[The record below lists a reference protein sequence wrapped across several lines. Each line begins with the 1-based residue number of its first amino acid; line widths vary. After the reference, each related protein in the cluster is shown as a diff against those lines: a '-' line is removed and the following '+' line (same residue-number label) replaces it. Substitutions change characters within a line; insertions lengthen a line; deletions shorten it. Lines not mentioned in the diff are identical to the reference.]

1 MAPPCAACAAFYRRT
16 VSMNMHYKCSGSG
29 AGCKIHYELR
39 MICRKCRFEKCV
51 LAGMRRELVQSK
63 HADKHTHKSNAQS
76 DLLPQ
81 GPPIKRERRDTPE
94 TIIHKTEVIRLP
106 TIKEVTSS
114 SFSSTS
120 GILKPLDLTPSMY
133 QGCNQITVIQNGPL
147 YVNSYNSGFRSAE
160 ITTGDSNATTDF
172 NTITIDPCT
181 SVTPDSLINESA
193 NIRTMD
199 VYNEEVSD
207 VLSHYVRMEASLN
220 DRRKIMFTDV
230 SIGQVFH
237 KLNECNLMFRMA
249 VAVDCMINS
258 AYYTYRLGLSEK
270 LLVLWNAEYICMS
283 PLPLSGEEPEAEQ
296 IFTNKDDFT
305 KYKSLMPTKLRQW
318 LHMAVPFSELHVTFE
333 EFALLKAM
341 TIWQISYYKLSE
353 NGRQICDRQRQLIT
367 LAMHRL
373 CVERG
378 EDPAVR
384 VGQLLLSMSYIIEQ
398 VNHLTSSFLMLTVFD
413 IVNYDPVTKEILNF
427 RYDEV

>member
-1 MAPPCAACAAFYRRT
+1 MFR
-16 VSMNMHYKCSGSG
+16 
-29 AGCKIHYELR
+29 
-39 MICRKCRFEKCV
+39 
-51 LAGMRRELVQSK
+51 
-63 HADKHTHKSNAQS
+63 
-76 DLLPQ
+76 
-81 GPPIKRERRDTPE
+81 PE
-94 TIIHKTEVIRLP
+94 TIVHKTEVIRLP
-106 TIKEVTSS
+106 AIKEVTPS

-120 GILKPLDLTPSMY
+120 GILKPLDLTSSMY

-147 YVNSYNSGFRSAE
+147 YVNSYNSEFRSPE
-160 ITTGDSNATTDF
+160 ITMGDSNATTDF

-237 KLNECNLMFRMA
+237 KLNECPYERRHLRPFNFRTFHGFDRHDFLMLYDFTNTIPEFHNFTSSEKNLMFRMA

-318 LHMAVPFSELHVTFE
+318 LHMAVPFSDLHVTFE

-353 NGRQICDRQRQLIT
+353 NGRQICDRQRQLII

-398 VNHLTSSFLMLTVFD
+398 VNHLTSSFVMLTVFD
-413 IVNYDPVTKEILNF
+413 IVNYDPVTKEMLNF

>member
-1 MAPPCAACAAFYRRT
+1 M
-16 VSMNMHYKCSGSG
+16 
-29 AGCKIHYELR
+29 
-39 MICRKCRFEKCV
+39 
-51 LAGMRRELVQSK
+51 
-63 HADKHTHKSNAQS
+63 
-76 DLLPQ
+76 
-81 GPPIKRERRDTPE
+81 
-94 TIIHKTEVIRLP
+94 
-106 TIKEVTSS
+106 
-114 SFSSTS
+114 
-120 GILKPLDLTPSMY
+120 
-133 QGCNQITVIQNGPL
+133 
-147 YVNSYNSGFRSAE
+147 
-160 ITTGDSNATTDF
+160 GDSNATTDF

-237 KLNECNLMFRMA
+237 KLNECPYERRHLRPFNFRTFHGFDRHDFLMLYDFTNTIPEFHNFTSSEKNLMFRMA

-318 LHMAVPFSELHVTFE
+318 LHMAVPFSDLHVTFE

-353 NGRQICDRQRQLIT
+353 NGRQICDRQRQLII

-398 VNHLTSSFLMLTVFD
+398 VNHLTSSFVMLTVFD
-413 IVNYDPVTKEILNF
+413 IVNYDPVTKEMLNF